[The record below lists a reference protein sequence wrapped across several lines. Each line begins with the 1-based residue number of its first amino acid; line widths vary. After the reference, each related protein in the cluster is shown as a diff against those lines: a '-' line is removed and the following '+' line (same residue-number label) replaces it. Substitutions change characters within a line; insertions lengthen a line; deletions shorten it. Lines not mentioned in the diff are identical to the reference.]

1 MKDLYERYKDQ
12 GLVLIGVHTK
22 NASERMA
29 AFAKEQK
36 IGYPIAIDAEGKTVK
51 AFHVDSFPDYYVIGR
66 GGKLR
71 FADLAN
77 AELDAVVKKLLKEK
91 PPKSAQ
97 KPKSGTRKK
106 PIGS

>member
-1 MKDLYERYKDQ
+1 
-12 GLVLIGVHTK
+12 
-22 NASERMA
+22 MA

-77 AELDAVVKKLLKEK
+77 NELDAVVKKLLKEK
-91 PPKSAQ
+91 PPKAD
-97 KPKSGTRKK
+97 PKLRGRDRKK
-106 PIGS
+106 PVGS

>member
-51 AFHVDSFPDYYVIGR
+51 AFHVDSYPDYYVIGR

-77 AELDAVVKKLLKEK
+77 SQLDAVVKKLLKEK
-91 PPKSAQ
+91 PPKGTT
-97 KPKSGTRKK
+97 KPKTGERKK